1 MYEITCMGK
10 GENGFS
16 KDPILHKQTVIT
28 KPSNLQLSHGSVNR
42 HGIKAY
48 IQSNL
53 ELPLHCTLF
62 DHLKKEVTQVAVA
75 GQGGYISFPLET
87 NDQDYFIQC
96 SAQLEGG
103 TGKKDSKC
111 HKITLVDQLTSNL
124 LNVKYVSY
132 SWLFRYIGIVSIE
145 ILIFGCILFC
155 LWR

>member
-1 MYEITCMGK
+1 MKIRFEKWPSQEICFLCHFNTI
-10 GENGFS
+10 
-16 KDPILHKQTVIT
+16 D
-28 KPSNLQLSHGSVNR
+28 
-42 HGIKAY
+42 
-48 IQSNL
+48 
-53 ELPLHCTLF
+53 
-62 DHLKKEVTQVAVA
+62 
-75 GQGGYISFPLET
+75 ISFPLET
-87 NDQDYFIQC
+87 NDQDYYIQC

>member
-1 MYEITCMGK
+1 MGK

-28 KPSNLQLSHGSVNR
+28 KPSTLQLSHGSVNR

-62 DHLKKEVTQVAVA
+62 DHSKKELTQVAVA

-96 SAQLEGG
+96 SAQLEGVPG
-103 TGKKDSKC
+103 RKDFEC
-111 HKITLVDQLTSNL
+111 HKIMHVDQLTSNL

-132 SWLFRYIGIVSIE
+132 NWLLRYIGIVFIE
-145 ILIFGCILFC
+145 ILIFGCTLFC

>member
-1 MYEITCMGK
+1 MGK
-10 GENGFS
+10 GESGFS

-28 KPSNLQLSHGSVNR
+28 KPANLQLSHGSVNR

-62 DHLKKEVTQVAVA
+62 DHSKKELTQVAVA

-87 NDQDYFIQC
+87 SDKDYFIQC
-96 SAQLEGG
+96 SVQLESGSG
-103 TGKKDSKC
+103 RKRFRR
-111 HKITLVDQLTSNL
+111 HNVMFVDKLTSNL
-124 LNVKYVSY
+124 LNVKYISY
-132 SWLFRYIGIVSIE
+132 SWLFRYIAVVFIE
-145 ILIFGCILFC
+145 ILIFVCILFC